1 VRQSSQINIPQSA
14 HIATIGLPQRTVC
27 PGAPYSNSIWQAEGI
42 GEMVANNNDVGFGLE
57 GLANLLV
64 SLWKESVEIC
74 FQMNV
79 SYSAERDRKN
89 TKKSRLRSV
98 EDIKEHGHG
107 DATKYVNE
115 R

>member
-1 VRQSSQINIPQSA
+1 
-14 HIATIGLPQRTVC
+14 
-27 PGAPYSNSIWQAEGI
+27 
-42 GEMVANNNDVGFGLE
+42 MVANNNDVGFGLE

-79 SYSAERDRKN
+79 SFSAERDGKN
-89 TKKSRLRSV
+89 TKKSRLRSA